1 MILKMIINAVLFVRV
16 WFAGKCPR
24 CEANHPLNAVIASK
38 STTAATGERLI
49 DSTIFTLISS
59 EM

>member
-1 MILKMIINAVLFVRV
+1 MQENARDVKQITHLMP
-16 WFAGKCPR
+16 W
-24 CEANHPLNAVIASK
+24 IASK

>member
-1 MILKMIINAVLFVRV
+1 MIINAVLFVRV
-16 WFAGKCPR
+16 CFAGKCPR

-59 EM
+59 